1 LGTDASGDALF
12 DSSYEVLLLDTLGEL
27 LEFYAA
33 ADAAFV
39 GGSLV
44 RVGGHNLIEPASL
57 GLPVISGP
65 AQFNSPDV
73 ARALAQQGGL
83 ITVHDAQELSGALAR
98 LLRDP
103 DARARRADA
112 ARAVVDSHRGALA
125 RLLRLIDTLLT
136 EPVPAA
142 AVRPASH

>member
-1 LGTDASGDALF
+1 
-12 DSSYEVLLLDTLGEL
+12 
-27 LEFYAA
+27 
-33 ADAAFV
+33 
-39 GGSLV
+39 
-44 RVGGHNLIEPASL
+44 
-57 GLPVISGP
+57 
-65 AQFNSPDV
+65 
-73 ARALAQQGGL
+73 LAQQGGL